1 MARIG
6 FVSGASRTV
15 SEDAEEVILLIE
27 SDGSNVDPVNVSYSL
42 SGSGT
47 AQGSMSLKIFY
58 DGIFISLSPF
68 SISVSL
74 FLSHMSPSLSLDG
87 SDFLLTGVGD
97 LFFPPGAVINSLTVS
112 ILDDELSESLE
123 SFSIILSP
131 GVDS

>member
-47 AQGSMSLKIFY
+47 AQGSMSL
-58 DGIFISLSPF
+58 
-68 SISVSL
+68 
-74 FLSHMSPSLSLDG
+74 
-87 SDFLLTGVGD
+87 
-97 LFFPPGAVINSLTVS
+97 A
-112 ILDDELSESLE
+112 
-123 SFSIILSP
+123 
-131 GVDS
+131 